1 MEKVNDFTI
10 RKEYPREKDY
20 IVWEYED
27 SFKTVFK
34 NYGLINENKFTAGN
48 FF

>member
-10 RKEYPREKDY
+10 RKQYIREKDY

-27 SFKTVFK
+27 SFNTM
-34 NYGLINENKFTAGN
+34 YI
-48 FF
+48 

>member
-10 RKEYPREKDY
+10 RKEYTREKDY
-20 IVWEYED
+20 IVWEYEYI
-27 SFKTVFK
+27 FKTVFK
-34 NYGLINENKFTAGN
+34 NYGLIHANIFPAGN